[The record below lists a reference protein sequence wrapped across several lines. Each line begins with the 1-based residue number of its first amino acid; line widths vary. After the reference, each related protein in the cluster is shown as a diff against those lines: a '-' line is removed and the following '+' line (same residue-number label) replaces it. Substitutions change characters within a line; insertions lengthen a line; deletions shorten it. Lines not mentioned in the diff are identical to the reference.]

1 MSSATNRHLESLDVD
16 ACLELLGQAEIGRL
30 AFVEDDAPVVLPV
43 NYLLDRGAVVVRTA
57 EGSKLSAAVRQER
70 VAFEID
76 SFDVQ
81 ARVGWSVLVKGV
93 AAEIWESRE
102 LELARG
108 LPLEPWAPGTK
119 DHYLV
124 ILSTSITGRRLTAPA
139 DGDDTSSAT
148 DLWWG

>member
-1 MSSATNRHLESLDVD
+1 MSSAPTRQFETLDVD
-16 ACLELLGQAEIGRL
+16 SCLELLGQAEIGRL
-30 AFVEDDAPVVLPV
+30 AFVDDGAPVVLPV

-76 SFDVQ
+76 SLDVH
-81 ARVGWSVLVKGV
+81 ARSGWSVLVKGV

-102 LELARG
+102 LDLARG

-124 ILSTSITGRRLTAPA
+124 ILSTSITGRRITAPA
-139 DGDDTSSAT
+139 EPETPAT
-148 DLWWG
+148 ELWWG

>member
-1 MSSATNRHLESLDVD
+1 MSSAPTRQFETLDVD
-16 ACLELLGQAEIGRL
+16 SCLELLGQAEIGRL
-30 AFVEDDAPVVLPV
+30 AFVEDGAPVVLPV

-81 ARVGWSVLVKGV
+81 ARIGWSVLVKGI

-102 LELARG
+102 LDLARD

-124 ILSTSITGRRLTAPA
+124 ILSTSITGRRITAPA
-139 DGDDTSSAT
+139 GGEETSPAS